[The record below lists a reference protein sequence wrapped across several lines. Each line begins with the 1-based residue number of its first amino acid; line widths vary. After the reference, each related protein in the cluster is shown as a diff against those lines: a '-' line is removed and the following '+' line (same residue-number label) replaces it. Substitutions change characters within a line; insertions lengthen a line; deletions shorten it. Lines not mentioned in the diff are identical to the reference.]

1 MSDYNFPLCQIIK
14 QNLIQRTTAG
24 ILLMN
29 KENKFKNFLPL
40 YKNNNSQEFLPR
52 NILKKDT
59 AIHGMQIL
67 MRNEICDFRVNFKEF
82 IQNKDPEMLHQLR
95 VSLRRLRCAM
105 GFLKKISPRHELD
118 ELMQIA
124 KNIGSAL
131 GPVRELDVLREFITS
146 KVLSEP
152 NNYDTFES
160 LLNYLDRLR
169 EEEFL
174 KTLPKL
180 NNVVEGTF
188 CNNITKYLSR
198 NDYQNIFSDNKNLSI
213 LEFSKNIL
221 EKLHK
226 KSLSTKRDLNI
237 LTDKEKHE
245 LRILLKKLRY
255 ASEFFGDFFG
265 HKKAKKFITIICK
278 LQDLLGSKNDSL
290 ATKRLLSKIESFSG
304 VNISESSRIV
314 QDYSDRV
321 CLNLESE
328 LLSTWK
334 CFKKAQLY
342 WN

>member
-1 MSDYNFPLCQIIK
+1 
-14 QNLIQRTTAG
+14 
-24 ILLMN
+24 MN
-29 KENKFKNFLPL
+29 KKDKFKDFPAL
-40 YKNNNSQEFLPR
+40 YRNNNSQEILPR
-52 NILKKDT
+52 IIVKKDT

-67 MRNEICDFRVNFKEF
+67 MRNEICDFRLNFKEF

-105 GFLKKISPRHELD
+105 GFLKKISPSHELD

-124 KNIGSAL
+124 KNIGSVL

-152 NNYDTFES
+152 NNLDTFES

-180 NNVVEGTF
+180 NNVIEGTF
-188 CNNITKYLSR
+188 CNNIKYLSL
-198 NDYQNIFSDNKNLSI
+198 NDYQNIFLDNKNPSI

-226 KSLSTKRDLNI
+226 KSLSTKRDLNV

-255 ASEFFGDFFG
+255 ATEFFRNFFG

>member
-1 MSDYNFPLCQIIK
+1 
-14 QNLIQRTTAG
+14 
-24 ILLMN
+24 MN
-29 KENKFKNFLPL
+29 KKDKFKDFPAL
-40 YKNNNSQEFLPR
+40 YRNNNSQEILPR
-52 NILKKDT
+52 IIVKKDT

-67 MRNEICDFRVNFKEF
+67 MRNEICDFRLNFKEF

-105 GFLKKISPRHELD
+105 GFLKKISPSHELD

-124 KNIGSAL
+124 KNIGSVL

-152 NNYDTFES
+152 NNLDTFES

-180 NNVVEGTF
+180 NNVIEGTF
-188 CNNITKYLSR
+188 CNNIKYLSL
-198 NDYQNIFSDNKNLSI
+198 NDYQNIFLDNKNPSI

-226 KSLSTKRDLNI
+226 KSLSTKRDLNV

-255 ASEFFGDFFG
+255 ATEFFGNFFD

>member
-1 MSDYNFPLCQIIK
+1 
-14 QNLIQRTTAG
+14 
-24 ILLMN
+24 MN
-29 KENKFKNFLPL
+29 KKDKFKDFPAL
-40 YKNNNSQEFLPR
+40 YRNNNSQEILPR
-52 NILKKDT
+52 IIVKKDT

-67 MRNEICDFRVNFKEF
+67 MRNEICDFRLNFKEF

-105 GFLKKISPRHELD
+105 GFLKKIFPSHELD

-124 KNIGSAL
+124 KNIGSVL

-152 NNYDTFES
+152 NNLDTFES
-160 LLNYLDRLR
+160 LLNYLDLLR

-180 NNVVEGTF
+180 NNVIEGTF
-188 CNNITKYLSR
+188 CNNIKYLSL
-198 NDYQNIFSDNKNLSI
+198 NDYQNIFLDNKNPSI

-226 KSLSTKRDLNI
+226 KSLSTKRDLNV

-255 ASEFFGDFFG
+255 ATEFFRNFFG

>member
-1 MSDYNFPLCQIIK
+1 
-14 QNLIQRTTAG
+14 
-24 ILLMN
+24 MN
-29 KENKFKNFLPL
+29 KKDKFKDFPAL
-40 YKNNNSQEFLPR
+40 YRNNNSQEILPR
-52 NILKKDT
+52 IIVKKDT

-67 MRNEICDFRVNFKEF
+67 MRNEIFDFRLNFKEF

-105 GFLKKISPRHELD
+105 GFLKKIFPSHELD

-124 KNIGSAL
+124 KNIGSVL

-152 NNYDTFES
+152 NNLDTFES
-160 LLNYLDRLR
+160 LLNYLDLLR

-180 NNVVEGTF
+180 NNVIEGTF
-188 CNNITKYLSR
+188 CNNIKYLSL
-198 NDYQNIFSDNKNLSI
+198 NDYQNIFLDNKNPSI

-226 KSLSTKRDLNI
+226 KSLSTKRDLNV

-255 ASEFFGDFFG
+255 ATEFFRNFFG

>member
-1 MSDYNFPLCQIIK
+1 
-14 QNLIQRTTAG
+14 
-24 ILLMN
+24 MN
-29 KENKFKNFLPL
+29 KKHKFKDFPAL
-40 YKNNNSQEFLPR
+40 YRNNNSQEILPR
-52 NILKKDT
+52 IIVKKDT

-67 MRNEICDFRVNFKEF
+67 MRNEIFDFRLNFKEF

-105 GFLKKISPRHELD
+105 GFLKKIFPSHELD

-124 KNIGSAL
+124 KNIGSVL

-152 NNYDTFES
+152 NNLDTFKS
-160 LLNYLDRLR
+160 LLNYLDLLR

-180 NNVVEGTF
+180 NNVIEGTF
-188 CNNITKYLSR
+188 CNNIKYLSL
-198 NDYQNIFSDNKNLSI
+198 NDYQNIFLDNKNPSI

-226 KSLSTKRDLNI
+226 KSLSTKRDLNV

-255 ASEFFGDFFG
+255 ATEFFRNFFG